1 MTESNKP
8 TEAEQSAD
16 LQFTISLSP
25 ETYFEDATKAVKRRK
40 ALLGILESLSA
51 MHVQKEA

>member
-25 ETYFEDATKAVKRRK
+25 ENLGATPAQR
-40 ALLGILESLSA
+40 ATE
-51 MHVQKEA
+51 